1 VLKAAPRIKTKS
13 KFAGDPDG
21 YPVILLHKLRHV
33 LCGCLPLFYNTFMSI
48 GQIPD
53 AWKKAVVTPV
63 YKKGSSSD
71 PANYRPIS
79 QTSIFCKLI
88 GESDCRSRTQRLS
101 FVERGYYQAPTL

>member
-1 VLKAAPRIKTKS
+1 
-13 KFAGDPDG
+13 
-21 YPVILLHKLRHV
+21 
-33 LCGCLPLFYNTFMSI
+33 MSI

-79 QTSIFCKLI
+79 QTSVFCKLKEI
-88 GESDCRSRTQRLS
+88 VIAAELGDYLLSRGVITRHQHGFIAIRST
-101 FVERGYYQAPTL
+101 TTKIH